1 MNHFDFPA
9 VRRWPFRSLV
19 LLSIIAVTAAV
30 WWYYLRQ
37 RTAMEAAS
45 VQELSVV
52 ADAERKQIAA
62 WRRERLGDGRLLL
75 NSPLMPTLIKAL
87 SGPRILPSEGEDLLK
102 VMATLKREFGYSNA
116 VLVDPTGTIRVALRN
131 DAAQLGRSAL
141 AELCQEGVSAG
152 DVFLSDLDQYNGQRR
167 LITLTVPVRRL
178 GAMILEIDPSTFLY
192 PLLKSWPGPSR
203 TGETMLVRLEGADV
217 VYLSERRYASRLPGR
232 RTIQFRLSSDSKMD
246 SGIVLRGPD
255 YRGVNVLMEAR
266 RVPDSSWYV
275 AAKIDAAEVN
285 APIARLGREMASI
298 LIALDLAIGAGAA
311 WLQKS
316 RQLRLQH
323 ESEQRFRA
331 IADDTP
337 AFLWMASPGEQ
348 DFFLNKPFQAFLGAN
363 GQNLTDWTR
372 YVHPDDVE
380 LARSSF
386 ATSMAGARPCLSV
399 FRIRRFDGEYR
410 MCVSEA
416 LPRFSPAR
424 ELIGVAGSV
433 IDITEQTKAEHKL
446 TEANAALSQE
456 LEEKTEREKEI
467 RALSARL
474 IHAQEEERRR
484 LSRELH
490 DDLSQQIAA
499 LSIGMGNLK
508 RGLPEQQTQVRLQ
521 TDRIQQKLVGL
532 SEAVRRLS
540 HELHPAVLQHSGLR
554 AALRAYCHEFEALT
568 RIRVRLQTDG
578 DFDGVPPAAALNM
591 YRITQEAVG
600 NVAKHARVEQA
611 EVDLTKLNGELCLTI
626 SDHGVGIGA
635 NQKTGLGLV
644 SIRERARLMGGVM
657 EIQNLRPQ
665 GTRLT
670 ITIPEPTGE
679 SQPQTGEVFVS

>member
-1 MNHFDFPA
+1 MKHFDFPV
-9 VRRWPFRSLV
+9 VRRWSFPALV
-19 LLSIIAVTAAV
+19 LLSVVGVAAAV
-30 WWYYLRQ
+30 WWYYSRQ
-37 RTAMEAAS
+37 RNAMEAAS

-52 ADAERKQIAA
+52 ADGERKQIAA
-62 WRRERLGDGRLLL
+62 WRRERLGDGRVLLS
-75 NSPLMPTLIKAL
+75 SPLAHALIKAL
-87 SGPRILPSEGEDLLK
+87 SGPRILPPEQKDLLK
-102 VMATLKREFGYSNA
+102 VMAALRSEFGYSNA
-116 VLVDPTGTIRVALRN
+116 VLVDPTGAVRIALRD
-131 DAAQLGRSAL
+131 DATQLDRSAL
-141 AELCQEGVSAG
+141 AKLCLEAMSRG

-167 LITLTVPVRRL
+167 LIALTVPVRQL

-192 PLLKSWPGPSR
+192 PLLKSWPGASR
-203 TGETMLVRLEGADV
+203 TGETMLIRIEGSDA
-217 VYLSERRYASRLPGR
+217 VYLSERRYASRQPGR
-232 RTIQFRLSSDSKMD
+232 RPIRFRLPSDSDMD

-255 YRGVNVLMEAR
+255 YRGVKVLMEAR

-285 APIARLGREMASI
+285 APIARLGSEMASI
-298 LIALDLAIGAGAA
+298 LIALGLAIGAGAA
-311 WLQKS
+311 WRQKS
-316 RQLRLQH
+316 RQLRLRH
-323 ESEQRFRA
+323 ESEEKFRA
-331 IADDTP
+331 IADETP
-337 AFLWMASPGEQ
+337 AFLWMASPGER
-348 DFFLNKPFQAFLGAN
+348 DFFLNKPFQAFLGAS
-363 GQNLTDWTR
+363 GQKLTDWTR
-372 YVHPDDVE
+372 YVHPGDVE
-380 LARSSF
+380 LARTSL
-386 ATSMAGARPCLSV
+386 AASMAETRPYFSV

-416 LPRFSPAR
+416 LPRFSPAH
-424 ELIGVAGSV
+424 EFIGVAGSV
-433 IDITEQTKAEHKL
+433 IDITEQKKAEQKL

-456 LEEKTEREKEI
+456 LEDKTEREQEI
-467 RALSARL
+467 IALSARL
-474 IHAQEEERRR
+474 IGAQEEERRR

-532 SEAVRRLS
+532 SEAVRRIS

-568 RIRVRLQTDG
+568 GIGVRLQTDG
-578 DFDGVPPAAALNM
+578 DFDGVPPTVALNI
-591 YRITQEAVG
+591 YRITQEALG

-611 EVDLTKLNGELCLTI
+611 EVDLTKFNGELCLTI

-670 ITIPEPTGE
+670 ITIPEPTGA